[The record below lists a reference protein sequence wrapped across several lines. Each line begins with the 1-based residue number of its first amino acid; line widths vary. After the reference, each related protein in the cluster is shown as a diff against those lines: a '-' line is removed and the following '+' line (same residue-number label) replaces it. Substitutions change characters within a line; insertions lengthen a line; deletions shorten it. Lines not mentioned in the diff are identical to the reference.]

1 MRKPTQNDVLK
12 VAEGVLSQMGTLQD
26 MINSLKGETPA
37 PAATP
42 SKTSKGSRGS
52 KASNDSKGSGGRAP
66 SAEQIK
72 IRQAIVKSLKGG
84 SLPFFTIK
92 ELAESMNEDRIQVRN
107 AVNYLETVGAVVRYA
122 EKLQDGRGQRE
133 LIYVPGDAQS
143 LKAAA

>member
-1 MRKPTQNDVLK
+1 MRKPTQAQVIEAATN
-12 VAEGVLSQMGTLQD
+12 ALSQAQAILEQF
-26 MINSLKGETPA
+26 KGETPA

-92 ELAESMNEDRIQVRN
+92 ELAESMGEDRIQVRN